1 MLVMRVL
8 RNSFRLQNTDLRWYR
23 DKYLTVIFVVSF
35 LVGLSLMWGWPPPHD
50 DLIRGM
56 KFLSVAGLCLVV
68 SSQRFLILGGALTYI
83 AIRGFVG
90 LAIYHS
96 VGALMAALVASLIFY
111 LLLARKKISLSPN
124 YQINDYSY
132 SELAIDMA
140 VLGSL
145 LLLYSRLN

>member
-1 MLVMRVL
+1 MLRMRVL

-35 LVGLSLMWGWPPPHD
+35 LVGLSLVWGWPPPHE

-56 KFLSVAGLCLVV
+56 KFLGVAGLSLIV

-83 AIRGFVG
+83 ALRGFVG
-90 LAIYHS
+90 LALYHS
-96 VGALMAALVASLIFY
+96 VEALIAALVPGTIFY
-111 LLLARKKISLSPN
+111 LLVARKKISLSPN
-124 YQINDYSY
+124 YQIHDYSY
-132 SELAIDMA
+132 AELAIDVA

-145 LLLYSRLN
+145 